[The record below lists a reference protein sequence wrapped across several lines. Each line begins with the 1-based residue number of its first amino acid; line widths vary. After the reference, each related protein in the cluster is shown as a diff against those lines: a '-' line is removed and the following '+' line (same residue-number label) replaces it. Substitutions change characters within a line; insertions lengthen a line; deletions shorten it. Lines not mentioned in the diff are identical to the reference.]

1 MPFTS
6 QAIASQ
12 KSCQVSCSESISSC
26 SNNSTDQRSKSL
38 YPVGLTLKFPRSNQK
53 TLLVKLLRKI
63 KQHTDSLV
71 GLKIAVMGCIVNG
84 PGEMLGADYGIVG
97 SSKGHINLY
106 KKGKIVEKRIPEN
119 ETVKALTTLI
129 KLSGDWKDKLS

>member
-1 MPFTS
+1 MGKRIFNS
-6 QAIASQ
+6 EYIA
-12 KSCQVSCSESISSC
+12 CPTCGRTNV
-26 SNNSTDQRSKSL
+26 D
-38 YPVGLTLKFPRSNQK
+38 
-53 TLLVKLLRKI
+53 LVKLLRKI

-119 ETVKALTTLI
+119 EAVKALTTLI